1 MQARIDAARA
11 RLDAAAHELAQLHQQ
26 LHAQQPGQEQ
36 DTFEI
41 AIPGP
46 GPNQRASL
54 GLLLMPGSR
63 DGVAVAGVTP
73 GGAAAAGIQAGD
85 VLIGLNGANLK
96 EPGAKPPAA
105 RVFELLED
113 VAPGDTVRVDYVRGG
128 ETQSADIIAQEPM
141 PMPTMGFAASNVA
154 FAQGQVHH
162 SGSRGRA
169 MIGGLELFDLNETLG
184 HYFGVS
190 DGVLVLNAPAAGDA
204 GGLLAGDIIK
214 TVAGRPVASSAD
226 CLNAF
231 SSASNAGEVA
241 VEVLRDGAVVSVQVS
256 GIGGGPA
263 LMPFPPQG
271 RRARDANGHADEDR
285 GGRDDEWRR
294 RQRRSA
300 LAGRWNGAYLRSA
313 PQHLLFDQR
322 IDLRVGQPKRLV
334 QRRANAHRAV
344 APVRGV
350 QRRRCETASVR

>member
-1 MQARIDAARA
+1 MKRAWLLLLGACAALAFADDDPELQAKIDAARA

-26 LHAQQPGQEQ
+26 LHMQQPGQEQ

-73 GGAAAAGIQAGD
+73 GGAAAAAGIQAGD
-85 VLIGLNGANLK
+85 VLIGLNGTNLK
-96 EPGAKPPAA
+96 ESGAKPPAA
-105 RVFELLED
+105 RVFELLAD

-128 ETQSADIIAQEPM
+128 ETQSADVTAQEPM
-141 PMPTMGFAASNVA
+141 PMPTMGFAASTMA
-154 FAQGQVHH
+154 FTQAPGAPM
-162 SGSRGRA
+162 GFGGRA
-169 MIGGLELFDLNETLG
+169 MIGGVELFDVNETLG

-190 DGVLVLNAPAAGDA
+190 DGVLVLNAPGAADA
-204 GGLLAGDIIK
+204 GGLLPGDIIK
-214 TVAGRPVASSAD
+214 TVAGRPIASSAD

-231 SSASNAGEVA
+231 SQSKSEVA

-256 GIGGGPA
+256 GIGSGPT

-271 RRARDANGHADEDR
+271 GVRVMGMGAPMKIESGATKS
-285 GGRDDEWRR
+285 GG
-294 RQRRSA
+294 A
-300 LAGRWNGAYLRSA
+300 
-313 PQHLLFDQR
+313 
-322 IDLRVGQPKRLV
+322 
-334 QRRANAHRAV
+334 
-344 APVRGV
+344 
-350 QRRRCETASVR
+350 ASVDQH